1 MRRSPRPPG
10 RPSGTFRLESRF
22 SATAGREDTVT
33 DPTRNCNLCGVSILW
48 LSTTYITNV
57 RMR

>member
-22 SATAGREDTVT
+22 SATAGQEDTVT
-33 DPTRNCNLCGVSILW
+33 DPTRNCTICVESLFYG
-48 LSTTYITNV
+48 
-57 RMR
+57 